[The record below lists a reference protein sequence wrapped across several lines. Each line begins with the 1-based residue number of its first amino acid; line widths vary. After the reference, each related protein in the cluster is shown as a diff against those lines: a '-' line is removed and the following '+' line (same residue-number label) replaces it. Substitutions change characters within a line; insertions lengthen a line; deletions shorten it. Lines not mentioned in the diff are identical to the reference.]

1 MNLFGDAMTSSLT
14 NSSLSGTLEMKSASS
29 LLLTAFG
36 LSSFLVNL
44 LVPQAIMRYLKI
56 LEVKGFDSLWKGC
69 LT

>member
-14 NSSLSGTLEMKSASS
+14 NSSLSGTLDMKSASS

-44 LVPQAIMRYLKI
+44 LVPQAIIRYLLKH
-56 LEVKGFDSLWKGC
+56 
-69 LT
+69 